1 MEIVLGMRG
10 NHSSGRG
17 SQSLG
22 RGRGS
27 QQTVRGGGIQLF
39 LSGNNT
45 INVLPHS
52 PTCKE
57 DTLASPPLNR
67 PVLFATDIPSSSH
80 FAPVG
85 NVSSIP
91 PTLGGTSDAT
101 AALTTAG
108 FSQFMPNMQTND
120 KIFIRPTIDNKQYV
134 FYKNLLCDALK
145 QGCLV
150 DNPSTCGIFVDVG

>member
-27 QQTVRGGGIQLF
+27 QQTVCGGGIQQF
-39 LSGNNT
+39 FSGNNT

-52 PTCKE
+52 PTCTK
-57 DTLASPPLNR
+57 DTLPSPPLDT
-67 PVLFATDIPSSSH
+67 PVLSATDIPSSSH
-80 FAPVG
+80 SAPTG

-91 PTLGGTSDAT
+91 PTLGGTSYAT
-101 AALTTAG
+101 AASTTAG
-108 FSQFMPNMQTND
+108 FSQSMPSMQTND
-120 KIFIRPTIDNKQYV
+120 KIFIRPTLDNKQYV
-134 FYKNLLCDALK
+134 FYKNLLPHA
-145 QGCLV
+145 
-150 DNPSTCGIFVDVG
+150 